1 MRCIHTKSIL
11 HAFFASLAPCAEQA
25 RWGASACAQG
35 CRMLAARYSR
45 CWTAETRGPRS
56 ARRTWCGS
64 RNTGGRSRPRTWSCG
79 KSRRSEHRPCAL
91 PDSAALP
98 PLFSSLVLY
107 SFQTVDAVSCTEEK
121 MAALSRRMSWKKSQH
136 HFFLTEEASSYLN

>member
-1 MRCIHTKSIL
+1 MHSL
-11 HAFFASLAPCAEQA
+11 HHSPPAPSRRGGAPPLARRDA
-25 RWGASACAQG
+25 G
-35 CRMLAARYSR
+35 CSRPRYSR

-64 RNTGGRSRPRTWSCG
+64 RNTGARSRPRTWSCG

-107 SFQTVDAVSCTEEK
+107 SFQIVDAVSWTEEK

-136 HFFLTEEASSYLN
+136 HFFLTEEASSCLN